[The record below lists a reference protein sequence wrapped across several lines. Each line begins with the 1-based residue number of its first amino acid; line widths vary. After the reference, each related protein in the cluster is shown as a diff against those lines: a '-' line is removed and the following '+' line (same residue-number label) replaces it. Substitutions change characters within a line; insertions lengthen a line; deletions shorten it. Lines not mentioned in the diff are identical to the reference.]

1 MDQRIVEFVRTLRA
15 SGIRISVAE
24 SYDAMNAIDKI
35 GVFDRDVFRHALRST
50 LVKEADDIESFEHFF
65 PLFFDTA
72 APPMFNMEQE
82 LSPDQQQMLEQAL
95 QSLMGNTQSLQQM
108 LQQLMQQMMQGQ
120 PFSQDQLEQMGQQM
134 GLQNADAP
142 GQENYYNRMMQR
154 MLGMQQLQ
162 ELLEQLEDQLRE
174 MGMSEESINEIMEMM
189 QQNREALAEQISRYV
204 GSNVAENM
212 VEEYEQQPPDERD
225 LMNMPFQYLSPEDAD
240 KLRDEIKRLAAR
252 LRSRAALRQ
261 KRANEGKPDPKAT
274 IRHNLRYGGVPLEL
288 KHRDRHQKP
297 RLVVICDISMS
308 MRYCAEFLL
317 TMVYEL
323 QDQVSKTHSFIFID
337 DMKEITH
344 YFKEQRPDVAVRN
357 VLTENPP
364 GHYNTDLGNSLNTF
378 FSDSLGTVDSRT
390 TVIILGDGRNNNF
403 DPRIDL
409 AYDLRRRSRR
419 VLWFNPEPEHEW
431 GTGDSDMHKYA
442 PVSSGVFM
450 VRNLAQLVEAI
461 DKIMADG

>member
-1 MDQRIVEFVRTLRA
+1 MDQRIVEFIRTLRA

-134 GLQNADAP
+134 GLQNADTP

-297 RLVVICDISMS
+297 RLVVICDISTS

-337 DMKEITH
+337 DMTEITH

-364 GHYNTDLGNSLNTF
+364 GHYNTDLGNSLNSF
-378 FSDSLGTVDSRT
+378 FSESLGTIDSRT
-390 TVIILGDGRNNNF
+390 TVIILGDGRNNYN